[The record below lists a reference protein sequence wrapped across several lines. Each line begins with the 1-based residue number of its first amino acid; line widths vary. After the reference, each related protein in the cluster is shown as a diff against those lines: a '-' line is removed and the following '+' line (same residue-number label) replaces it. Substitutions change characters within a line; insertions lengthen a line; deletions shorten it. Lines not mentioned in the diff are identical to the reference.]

1 MIADRPWLTQARPIT
16 TLYPLPTSDLPG
28 TRIFMCLTLAQGL
41 TRPITPMGLASF
53 RLIGASVARAAGR
66 PLSDPR
72 SGPSLM
78 RTVGQRMFLDLTPVV
93 SNAFGRRLVITVFG
107 VMEARASAVLPH
119 AGRRSALPDPNPVA
133 AGGRRADHQG
143 RRAAGQGAAAAAHG
157 ADPAERGAQGRS
169 PGSSAGCAPR

>member
-1 MIADRPWLTQARPIT
+1 MTGRSWLTQARPIT
-16 TLYPLPTSDLPG
+16 TLYPLPTSDKPG

-53 RLIGASVARAAGR
+53 RLIGASLAQAAGR

-78 RTVGQRMFLDLTPVV
+78 RTVGQRTFLDLTPVV

-107 VMEARASAVLPH
+107 VMEARASAVLRTL
-119 AGRRSALPDPNPVA
+119 ADDAAVPDPIPVA
-133 AGGRRADHQG
+133 ARDRRAGDQG
-143 RRAAGQGAAAAAHG
+143 GGAAGQGAAAAPHG
-157 ADPAERGAQGRS
+157 AGPAERGTQGRS